1 MASVP
6 IDRFVQDYSDA
17 LRQGS
22 AAIFAGAG
30 LSVAAG
36 FVDWKGLLRPLADEL
51 NLDLAREHDLVRVA
65 QYHVNHHNNRNDLA
79 QAVLNQFSERTATVT
94 ENHRI
99 LARLPISVYW
109 TTNYD
114 RSIEQALERSGKVV
128 DVKHRQDQLVQSLH
142 DRDAIVYKMHGDCQ
156 NAAEAT
162 LAKEDYERYHMT
174 RGDFLTALAGDLL
187 SKTFLFIGFSFSDP
201 NMDYVLARM
210 FTRHGRNQ
218 NKHFCILRRES
229 MAPDDSPEDL
239 AYRQAKQEYFVKDL
253 ERYNIRAVM
262 VDTYDQITDV
272 LKRVETRHKSKTIFV
287 SGAAHEY
294 GTRWSSNE
302 ALDFVH
308 KLSSQLIAQDF
319 RLVTG
324 LGVGIGSTVVDGA
337 LQQIYRVQRRTL
349 RDQLVI
355 RPFPQS
361 VEGKQLWTS
370 YRDDML
376 NFAGIAIFM
385 FGNKLSGEPPS
396 VATSDG
402 VIEEFRIASEKGLHL
417 LPLGFTGYAARIL
430 YDQVTADFPSYFPRS
445 TPAFEALFKLLG
457 DSSRSLTD
465 QLTTTLH
472 SLQELERM

>member
-1 MASVP
+1 MATVP

-17 LRQGS
+17 LRQGT

-36 FVDWKGLLRPLADEL
+36 FVDWKGLLRPLAEEL
-51 NLDLAREHDLVRVA
+51 NLDMTREHDLVRVA
-65 QYHVNHHNNRNDLA
+65 QYHVNHHSNRNDLT
-79 QAVLNQFSERTATVT
+79 QAVLNQFSSRTAAVT

-99 LARLPISVYW
+99 LARLPISTYW

-114 RSIEQALERSGKVV
+114 RTIEQALEQSGKVV
-128 DVKHRQDQLVQSLH
+128 DVKSRQDQLVQNRH
-142 DRDAIVYKMHGDCQ
+142 DREAIVYKMHGDYQ
-156 NAAEAT
+156 NASEAI
-162 LAKEDYERYHMT
+162 LAKEDYERYHLT
-174 RGDFLTALAGDLL
+174 HGDFLTALAGDLL

-218 NKHFCILRRES
+218 NKHYCILRREAT
-229 MAPDDSPEDL
+229 APGEPPEEF
-239 AYRQAKQEYFVKDL
+239 AYRQAKQDYFIRDL

-262 VDTYDQITDV
+262 VDSYDQITEV
-272 LKRVETRHKSKTIFV
+272 LKGIEARFKSKTVFV

-294 GTRWSSNE
+294 GPQWSSAD

-308 KLSSQLIAQDF
+308 KLSGELIARDF

-324 LGVGIGSTVVDGA
+324 LGLGIGSTVVDGA

-349 RDQLVI
+349 RDQLII

-361 VEGKQLWTS
+361 AAGKQLWST

-385 FGNKLSGEPPS
+385 FGNKLTGEPPI
-396 VATSDG
+396 VTPSDG
-402 VIEEFRIASEKGLHL
+402 VIEEFNIAVDKGLKV
-417 LPLGFTGYAARIL
+417 LPLGFTEYAARTL
-430 YDQVTADFPSYFPRS
+430 YDLVAADFARHFPKA
-445 TPAFEALFKLLG
+445 TPAFAAQYQLLG
-457 DSSRSLTD
+457 DQSRALAD
-465 QLTTTLH
+465 QLKTTLDA
-472 SLQELERM
+472 LQELERM